1 MELLVKG
8 AAELGLCL
16 TPRQVESFRVYHRE
30 LVAWN
35 RRMNLTAIVDSE
47 EAQLRHFVDSLT
59 VARVLTGPVRDHGRM
74 LDVGAGAG
82 FPGLPL
88 KLMFPGMHLSMLDS
102 VGKKTSFLKHLVE
115 TLELEDVDV
124 YNGRAEDL
132 AMRSEL
138 RESFDVVVS
147 RGVARMRVLM
157 EYTLPYCRIGG
168 IVVTMKKGGIE
179 PEVSD
184 ALHAMDVL
192 AGRIREMRG
201 VTVGGLDDGRALVVV
216 DKVKPTPP
224 KFPRRPGLPT
234 KRPL

>member
-216 DKVKPTPP
+216 DKIKPTPA
-224 KFPRRPGLPT
+224 KFPRRPGLPA

>member
-8 AAELGLCL
+8 AAELDLYL

-35 RRMNLTAIVDSE
+35 QRMNLTAIVDSE

-59 VARVLTGPVRDHGRM
+59 VAGVLAAPVKDHGRM

-102 VGKKTSFLKHLVE
+102 VGKKTSFLEHLVE

-157 EYTLPYCRIGG
+157 EYTLPYCRVGG
-168 IVVTMKKGGIE
+168 IVVTLKKGGIE
-179 PEVSD
+179 PEVSN

-216 DKVKPTPP
+216 DKIKPTPA
-224 KFPRRPGLPT
+224 KFPRRPGLPA

>member
-1 MELLVKG
+1 MELLAKG
-8 AAELGLCL
+8 AAQLGLSL
-16 TPRQVESFRVYHRE
+16 TLGQVESFRVYHRE
-30 LVAWN
+30 LAAWN

-47 EAQLRHFVDSLT
+47 EAQVRHFVDSLT

-88 KLMFPGMHLSMLDS
+88 KLVFPEMHLSMLDS
-102 VGKKTSFLKHLVE
+102 VGKKTSFLEHMVE
-115 TLELEDVDV
+115 TLGLEDVDI

-132 AMRSEL
+132 AMRPEL

-157 EYTLPYCRIGG
+157 EYTLPYCRVGG
-168 IVVTMKKGGIE
+168 IVVTLKKGGIE

-192 AGRIREMRG
+192 AGRIREMCG
-201 VTVGGLDDGRALVVV
+201 VTVDGLDDGRVLVVV
-216 DKVKPTPP
+216 DKVKPTPA
-224 KFPRRPGLPT
+224 KFPRRPGLPA

>member
-1 MELLVKG
+1 MKG
-8 AAELGLCL
+8 AAELDLRL
-16 TPRQVESFRVYHRE
+16 TPGQVESFRVYHRE

-35 RRMNLTAIVDSE
+35 QRMNLTAIVDSE
-47 EAQLRHFVDSLT
+47 GAQVRHFLDSLT
-59 VARVLTGPVRDHGRM
+59 VARVLTDPVRDHGRM

-102 VGKKTSFLKHLVE
+102 VGKKTSFLEHLVE
-115 TLELEDVDV
+115 TLELEDVDI

-132 AMRSEL
+132 AMRPEL

-184 ALHAMDVL
+184 ALHAMEVL

-201 VTVGGLDDGRALVVV
+201 VTVDGLDDGRALVVV
-216 DKVKPTPP
+216 DKVKPTPV

>member
-1 MELLVKG
+1 MKG
-8 AAELGLCL
+8 AAELDLYL

-35 RRMNLTAIVDSE
+35 QRMNLTAIVDSE

-59 VARVLTGPVRDHGRM
+59 VAGVLAGPVKDHGRM

-115 TLELEDVDV
+115 TLELEDVDI

-157 EYTLPYCRIGG
+157 EYTLPYCRVGG
-168 IVVTMKKGGIE
+168 IVVTLKKGGIE
-179 PEVSD
+179 PEVSN

-201 VTVGGLDDGRALVVV
+201 VTVDGLDDGRALVVV
-216 DKVKPTPP
+216 DKIKPTPA

>member
-8 AAELGLCL
+8 AAELDLCL

-102 VGKKTSFLKHLVE
+102 VGKKTSFLEHLVE
-115 TLELEDVDV
+115 TLELEDVDI

-132 AMRSEL
+132 AMRPEL

-216 DKVKPTPP
+216 DKIKPTPA

>member
-1 MELLVKG
+1 MKG
-8 AAELGLCL
+8 AAELDLYL

-35 RRMNLTAIVDSE
+35 QRMNLTAIVDSE

-59 VARVLTGPVRDHGRM
+59 VAGVLAGPVKDHGRM

-157 EYTLPYCRIGG
+157 EYTLPYCRVGG
-168 IVVTMKKGGIE
+168 IVVTLKKGGIE
-179 PEVSD
+179 PEVSN

-216 DKVKPTPP
+216 DKIKPTPA
-224 KFPRRPGLPT
+224 KFPRRPGLPA

>member
-1 MELLVKG
+1 MKG

-16 TPRQVESFRVYHRE
+16 TPGQVESFRVYHRE
-30 LVAWN
+30 MVAWN
-35 RRMNLTAIVDSE
+35 QRMNLTAIVDSE
-47 EAQLRHFVDSLT
+47 EAQVRHFVDSLT

-102 VGKKTSFLKHLVE
+102 VGKKTSFLEHMVE
-115 TLELEDVDV
+115 TLQLEDVDI

-132 AMRSEL
+132 AMRPEL

-157 EYTLPYCRIGG
+157 EYTLPYCRVGG
-168 IVVTMKKGGIE
+168 MVVTLKKGGIE

-184 ALHAMDVL
+184 ALHAVDVL
-192 AGRIREMRG
+192 AGRMREMRG
-201 VTVGGLDDGRALVVV
+201 VTVDGLDDGRTLVVV
-216 DKVKPTPP
+216 DKVKPTPA
-224 KFPRRPGLPT
+224 KFPRRPGMPA

>member
-16 TPRQVESFRVYHRE
+16 TPGQVESFRVYHRE
-30 LVAWN
+30 LAVWN
-35 RRMNLTAIVDSE
+35 QRMNLTAIVDPE
-47 EAQLRHFVDSLT
+47 EAQVRHFVDSLT

-102 VGKKTSFLKHLVE
+102 VGKKTSFLEHMVE
-115 TLELEDVDV
+115 TLGLEDVDI

-132 AMRSEL
+132 ALRPEL

-157 EYTLPYCRIGG
+157 EYTLPYCRVGG
-168 IVVTMKKGGIE
+168 IVVTLKKGGIE

-192 AGRIREMRG
+192 AGSIREMRG
-201 VTVGGLDDGRALVVV
+201 VTVDGLDDGRALVVV
-216 DKVKPTPP
+216 DKVKPTPA
-224 KFPRRPGLPT
+224 KFPRRPGMPA

>member
-8 AAELGLCL
+8 AAELDLHL

-30 LVAWN
+30 LAAWN
-35 RRMNLTAIVDSE
+35 HRMNLTAIVDSDG
-47 EAQLRHFVDSLT
+47 AQVRHFVDSLT
-59 VARVLTGPVRDHGRM
+59 VAKVIPDAVKDHGRM

-82 FPGLPL
+82 FPGVPL

-102 VGKKTSFLKHLVE
+102 VGKKTSFLEHLVE
-115 TLELEDVDV
+115 ILELEDVDV

-132 AMRSEL
+132 AMRPEL

-157 EYTLPYCRIGG
+157 EYTLPYCRVGG
-168 IVVTMKKGGIE
+168 IVVTLKKGGIA

-201 VTVGGLDDGRALVVV
+201 VTVDGLDDGRALVVV
-216 DKVKPTPP
+216 EKVKATPA
-224 KFPRRPGLPT
+224 KFPRRPGLPA

>member
-8 AAELGLCL
+8 AAELDLYL

-35 RRMNLTAIVDSE
+35 QRMNLTAIVDSE

-59 VARVLTGPVRDHGRM
+59 VAGVLAGPVKDHGRM

-157 EYTLPYCRIGG
+157 EYTLPYCRVGG
-168 IVVTMKKGGIE
+168 IVVTLKKGGIE
-179 PEVSD
+179 PEVSN

-216 DKVKPTPP
+216 DKIKPTPA
-224 KFPRRPGLPT
+224 KFPRRPGLPA

>member
-1 MELLVKG
+1 MDLLVKG
-8 AAELGLCL
+8 AAELDLRL
-16 TPRQVESFRVYHRE
+16 TPGQVESFRVYHRE
-30 LVAWN
+30 LVTWN
-35 RRMNLTAIVDSE
+35 QRMNLTAIVDSE
-47 EAQLRHFVDSLT
+47 GAQVRHFLDSLT
-59 VARVLTGPVRDHGRM
+59 VARVLTDPVRDHGRM

-102 VGKKTSFLKHLVE
+102 VGKKTSFLEHLVE
-115 TLELEDVDV
+115 TLELEDVDI

-132 AMRSEL
+132 AMRPEL

-168 IVVTMKKGGIE
+168 IVVTLKKGGIE

-184 ALHAMDVL
+184 ALHAMEVL

-201 VTVGGLDDGRALVVV
+201 VTVDGLEDGRALVVV
-216 DKVKPTPP
+216 DKVKPTPA

>member
-16 TPRQVESFRVYHRE
+16 TPGQVESFRVYHRE
-30 LVAWN
+30 MVAWN
-35 RRMNLTAIVDSE
+35 QRMNLTAIVDSE
-47 EAQLRHFVDSLT
+47 EAQVRHFVDSLT

-102 VGKKTSFLKHLVE
+102 VGKKTSFLEHMVE
-115 TLELEDVDV
+115 TLDLEDVDI

-132 AMRSEL
+132 AMRPEL

-157 EYTLPYCRIGG
+157 EYTLPYCRVGG
-168 IVVTMKKGGIE
+168 IVVTLKKGGIE

-184 ALHAMDVL
+184 AQHAMEVL
-192 AGRIREMRG
+192 AGRIREMRC
-201 VTVGGLDDGRALVVV
+201 VTVDGLDDGRALVVV
-216 DKVKPTPP
+216 DKVKPTPA
-224 KFPRRPGLPT
+224 KFPRRPGMPA